1 MDLSRRTV
9 AKALLRTVFAYCT
22 MMAIYLMVNSIT
34 HPNTMTMPL
43 THVLN
48 WPTEGSVL
56 AFALFCSV
64 SSFFFL
70 RVSAHISKTLEGV
83 DPRQPTRE
91 PSTCTCTLR

>member
-9 AKALLRTVFAYCT
+9 ARAFLRSIFAYST
-22 MMAIYLMVNSIT
+22 MTAIYLMANSIT
-34 HPNTMTMPL
+34 HPETMTVPF

-83 DPRQPTRE
+83 DP
-91 PSTCTCTLR
+91 